1 MKIDYIR
8 IWQGKARVVELK
20 QHKKHEHGAAAA
32 AAVYHMLKVEGGLL
46 LFVAAAAP
54 SANEGKILVLY
65 HLPGGNTFTCGGN

>member
-1 MKIDYIR
+1 M
-8 IWQGKARVVELK
+8 ELK
-20 QHKKHEHGAAAA
+20 QHKKHEHGAAA

-65 HLPGGNTFTCGGN
+65 HLSGGFYTFTCGGN